1 MRICFLL
8 SAFSRSGGVNAVL
21 QHSRWLH
28 EDHGFEITLALLD
41 DAMPAETHGAE
52 EFAEIVL
59 LRDLDAQQPFD
70 IAIAT
75 YWETAFWIHN
85 IPAQRYAHFLQSL
98 EDRFFPARTP
108 ARTLARISEGL
119 PLAIV
124 TEATWIAETMRAVR
138 GDEAVLLVRNGI
150 DKDVFPPLEA
160 PPERAD
166 GPLRIVVEG
175 HPDVWF
181 KSVPEA
187 KAVLER
193 MTAPFEAVFVVPDP
207 AAYGPTLGD
216 IGKAEGPLTG
226 EQLCDR
232 YEWAD
237 VILKLSRVEGMFGPP
252 LEAFHRGATCV
263 VWPVTGHDEYIV
275 HGENGIVVDWDDLAG
290 TARWLD
296 ILAGDR
302 ALLDRL
308 QRSALATARRW
319 PDWRSAAA
327 EMSDALKSLAARPAA
342 VNAHELALMSESI
355 RAAMGQLDR
364 YAGAMGLMEGDWSP
378 SHHRVWEL
386 EAEIERMGG
395 RRKQRAIRFAKK
407 VYRRLRPVPVDH
419 GTA

>member
-41 DAMPAETHGAE
+41 DAMPTETHGAE
-52 EFAEIVL
+52 QFAEIVL
-59 LRDLDAQQPFD
+59 LRDLSVQQPFD

-75 YWETAFWIHN
+75 YWETAFWIYD
-85 IPAQRYAHFLQSL
+85 IPARRYAHFLQSL

-108 ARTLARISEGL
+108 ARTLARMSEGL

-124 TEATWIAETMRAVR
+124 TEATWIAETMREVR
-138 GDEAVLLVRNGI
+138 GDEEVLLVRNGI
-150 DKDVFPPLEA
+150 DKDVFPPLA
-160 PPERAD
+160 ALPERAD

-175 HPDVWF
+175 HPEVWF

-193 MTAPFEAVFVVPDP
+193 MTAPFEAVFVVPEP
-207 AAYGPTLGD
+207 AKFAPLLGAV
-216 IGKAEGPLTG
+216 GTAEGPLTG
-226 EQLCDR
+226 EQLRDR

-275 HGENGIVVDWDDLAG
+275 HGENGIVTDWDDLAG

-302 ALLDRL
+302 TLLRRL
-308 QRSALATARRW
+308 QLNALETAQRW

-327 EMSDALKSLAARPAA
+327 EMKSALTTIAAGPETT
-342 VNAHELALMSESI
+342 NAEALALLSESI

-386 EAEIERMGG
+386 EAEVERMGG
-395 RRKQRAIRFAKK
+395 RRKERAIRFAKK
-407 VYRRLRPVPVDH
+407 AYRRLRPVPADQ